1 MHPAVSHLPG
11 RTDVGGSCWKP
22 GFVAFLLSLCLGALS
37 SVATCPLYCLC
48 ASDIISCS
56 GRNLSVARFDFP
68 SYATRLDLSHNALTV
83 LPLDWISQ
91 PFDRLSTLVLSRNS
105 ISQIETNAFA
115 VTPNLLQLDL
125 SSNQLT
131 VLNSSIFT
139 GLTELRE
146 LLLFGNKIIQI
157 NPEAF
162 SDLRSLKRLYLSGNR
177 LEDFPYGL
185 YQESGGPLNLTFL
198 DLSNNRLSKAPVQ
211 SLLSF
216 SRQSGI
222 YLQENPFVCD
232 CTLLALIE
240 YWMWKQYRP
249 LLDFRV
255 KYPCMDNIGQ
265 GSKCSKQVSSKMP
278 LEENT
283 FQVEPGKWL
292 QVPCPGLV
300 LPVQE
305 GLVVF
310 WVTPSIVANSS
321 TNDSNARLMVFPNG
335 TLEIRGALIED
346 SGTFGCVT
354 GRGRSYEPNEFPEVI
369 VVVGNSSTT
378 SVSGLTHR
386 SGAEHFNTA
395 FTTLASCVISIVLV
409 LLYLYL
415 TPCRCRDARG
425 GGSTGC
431 GGRAFILCS
440 DPREVESGDRRS
452 NGKRVAFLEPQA
464 EDLTDIGSPKPPAL
478 NLGHVT
484 TEGILKNGSRTV
496 GQTLTDPAQIA

>member
-1 MHPAVSHLPG
+1 
-11 RTDVGGSCWKP
+11 DEKCCWKP

-48 ASDIISCS
+48 A
-56 GRNLSVARFDFP
+56 N
-68 SYATRLDLSHNALTV
+68 LSHNALTV

-283 FQVEPGKWL
+283 FQVEPGKCIFIMFGSFLGIWW
-292 QVPCPGLV
+292 VKKKKKKVGLHQKDLSMPDNLLVSQQIIFSEILLHAYSYPAGIKVKPFSCALFGWYFSQKDTRFDCV
-300 LPVQE
+300 L
-305 GLVVF
+305 
-310 WVTPSIVANSS
+310 I
-321 TNDSNARLMVFPNG
+321 
-335 TLEIRGALIED
+335 
-346 SGTFGCVT
+346 
-354 GRGRSYEPNEFPEVI
+354 
-369 VVVGNSSTT
+369 
-378 SVSGLTHR
+378 
-386 SGAEHFNTA
+386 
-395 FTTLASCVISIVLV
+395 
-409 LLYLYL
+409 
-415 TPCRCRDARG
+415 
-425 GGSTGC
+425 
-431 GGRAFILCS
+431 
-440 DPREVESGDRRS
+440 
-452 NGKRVAFLEPQA
+452 
-464 EDLTDIGSPKPPAL
+464 
-478 NLGHVT
+478 
-484 TEGILKNGSRTV
+484 
-496 GQTLTDPAQIA
+496 